1 MIECTGLFGP
11 SFLVTHCIMTIRLG
25 VALYYIRNDVAN
37 PRPYFHW
44 ALVATEATSWQASFS
59 SIYTFEIIRGSD
71 ANGLPG
77 PWETRFRGPN
87 LGNSASFTAIV
98 EFAQT
103 DLDMDSIRKV
113 IERHPATDDG
123 WRIQGPTGWSCA
135 TWALHV
141 MLTLEEMAIFDIPDS
156 LTPEMLYDSILG
168 EGYRIVMGNQ
178 PKTAVRVVQ
187 LDAR

>member
-1 MIECTGLFGP
+1 
-11 SFLVTHCIMTIRLG
+11 MTVRLG
-25 VALYYIRNDVAN
+25 VALYYIQNDVAN

-87 LGNSASFTAIV
+87 LGNSASFTTIV

-103 DLDMDSIRKV
+103 DLDMDSIRRV

-123 WRIQGPTGWSCA
+123 WRIRGPTGWSCA

-141 MLTLEEMAIFDIPDS
+141 MLTLEEMAIFDIPDT
-156 LTPEMLYDSILG
+156 LTAEMLYDSILG
-168 EGYRIVMGNQ
+168 EGYRIVMGNL
-178 PKTAVRVVQ
+178 PRTAMTVVQ
-187 LDAR
+187 LGAH

>member
-1 MIECTGLFGP
+1 
-11 SFLVTHCIMTIRLG
+11 MTVRLG
-25 VALYYIRNDVAN
+25 VVLYYIRNDAAN

-44 ALVATEATSWQASFS
+44 ALAATEATSWQASFS
-59 SIYTFEIIRGSD
+59 STYTFEIIRDSK
-71 ANGLPG
+71 ANCRPG
-77 PWETRFRGPN
+77 TWEMRFRGPN
-87 LGNSASFTAIV
+87 SVGNSASFTAIV

-103 DLDMDSIRKV
+103 DLDMDSIKRV

-178 PKTAVRVVQ
+178 PITTVRVTE
-187 LDAR
+187 LGAR